1 MKVYRNLFEKIISAE
16 NLLEAWDDFKRGKR
30 RKADVQ
36 LFERR
41 LGDNI
46 FQLHRDLIHKRYR
59 HGEYVDFYVRDP
71 KFGYDKKEINEIA
84 NFAFIGGK
92 TNRQILNKEPVVYLE
107 KEIIAKKGEE
117 AIKLQLIP
125 LDRKL
130 WEIANFREFL
140 GWRRKA
146 ISDEINNFMQKLE

>member
-59 HGEYVDFYVRDP
+59 HGEYVDFYVRDT
-71 KFGYDKKEINEIA
+71 KLRHIHKAAVRDRVVHHA
-84 NFAFIGGK
+84 DGGFVDMP
-92 TNRQILNKEPVVYLE
+92 Q
-107 KEIIAKKGEE
+107 
-117 AIKLQLIP
+117 
-125 LDRKL
+125 
-130 WEIANFREFL
+130 FR
-140 GWRRKA
+140 
-146 ISDEINNFMQKLE
+146 